1 MVRATSAVRS
11 RGPGQTA
18 ASYLLLGL
26 GALTMVMPFLYTL
39 SSSLKTATKVFTYPP
54 ELLPNPVRPQ
64 NYVDVLTYLPPYT
77 FVNSATSAM
86 AIVVGLT
93 VLGVMSGFALAQ
105 LRFPFRETIF
115 VVLVSSLL
123 IPGHVTIIPMFVF
136 VNQLG
141 LVNTFPGLVLPVIG
155 QVSVAVFWFR
165 QFFRTVPAEL
175 YEAARID
182 GANPGQALLHV
193 YLPEA
198 RPAIAAYGVL
208 TFLGGWNLYFW
219 PLLVLRKEGL
229 ETVTLKLAI
238 IQGTATDPNLAMAGA
253 VLSVL
258 PILVLFIVAQRQFIQ
273 GISRSGLV
281 G

>member
-1 MVRATSAVRS
+1 MLSSASPTRS
-11 RGPGQTA
+11 VGVAQA
-18 ASYLLLGL
+18 AVTYLVLGL
-26 GALTMVMPFLYTL
+26 GGLTMVMPFLYTI
-39 SSSLKTATKVFTYPP
+39 SGSLKTATKVFTYPP
-54 ELLPNPVRPQ
+54 ELLPSPVRLQ
-64 NYVDVLTYLPPYT
+64 NYADVLTYLPPYT
-77 FVNSATSAM
+77 FVNSLTSAI
-86 AIVVGLT
+86 AIVIGLT
-93 VLGVMSGFALAQ
+93 TLGVATGFALAE
-105 LRFPFRETIF
+105 LRFPLRETIF
-115 VVLVSSLL
+115 LVLVSSLL
-123 IPGHVTIIPMFVF
+123 IPGQITIIPMFVF

-155 QVSVAVFWFR
+155 QASVAIFWFR
-165 QFFRTVPAEL
+165 QFFRTVPFEL

-193 YLPEA
+193 YVPEA
-198 RPAIAAYGVL
+198 RPAIAAFAVL

-229 ETVTLKLAI
+229 QTVTLQLAI

-258 PILVLFIVAQRQFIQ
+258 PILVLFIVAQRQLIQ

>member
-1 MVRATSAVRS
+1 MVI
-11 RGPGQTA
+11 
-18 ASYLLLGL
+18 
-26 GALTMVMPFLYTL
+26 PFLYTI
-39 SSSLKTATKVFTYPP
+39 SSSLKTAAKVFTYPP
-54 ELLPNPVRPQ
+54 ELLPSPIRFQ
-64 NYVDVLTYLPPYT
+64 NYADVLNYLPPYT
-77 FVNSATSAM
+77 FVNSATSAV
-86 AIVVGLT
+86 AIVIGLT
-93 VLGVMSGFALAQ
+93 ALGVMTGFALAQ
-105 LRFPFRETIF
+105 LRFPFRETVF

-165 QFFRTVPAEL
+165 QFFRTVPSEL
-175 YEAARID
+175 YDAARID

-198 RPAIAAYGVL
+198 RPAIAAYAVL

-219 PLLVLRKEGL
+219 PLLVLRQEGL

>member
-1 MVRATSAVRS
+1 M
-11 RGPGQTA
+11 G
-18 ASYLLLGL
+18 SYLLLGI
-26 GALTMVMPFLYTL
+26 GALLMVMPFLYTL
-39 SSSLKTATKVFTYPP
+39 SGSLKIARKVFTYPP
-54 ELLPNPVRPQ
+54 ELLPNPVRLA
-64 NYVDVLTYLPPYT
+64 NYVDILQYLPPYT
-77 FVNSATSAM
+77 FFNSATSAI
-86 AIVVGLT
+86 AIVVGLC
-93 VLGVMSGFALAQ
+93 VLGVMTGFALAQ
-105 LRFPFRETIF
+105 LRFPLRDTVFL
-115 VVLVSSLL
+115 VLVSSLL
-123 IPGHVTIIPMFVF
+123 IPGNVTVIPMFVF

-165 QFFRTVPAEL
+165 QFFRTVPTEL

-182 GANPGQALLHV
+182 GANPGQALVHV

-198 RPAIAAYGVL
+198 RPAIAAYAVL

-219 PLLVLRKEGL
+219 PLLVLRNEGL
-229 ETVTLKLAI
+229 ETVTLKLAV
-238 IQGTATDPNLAMAGA
+238 IQGTAIDPNLAMAGA

-258 PILVLFIVAQRQFIQ
+258 PILVLFAVAQRQFVQ